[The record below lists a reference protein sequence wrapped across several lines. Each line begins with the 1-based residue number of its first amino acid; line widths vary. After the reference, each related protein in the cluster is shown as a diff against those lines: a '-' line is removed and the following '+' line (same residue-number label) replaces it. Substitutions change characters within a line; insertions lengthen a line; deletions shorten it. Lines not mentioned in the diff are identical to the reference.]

1 VFSTGNQSPPIKS
14 GLYPTLAMLLV
25 VAPLW
30 AQSDSGVILRSDTR
44 VVQIDVTV
52 RDSGGKPVEDLQQ
65 RDFTILDNG
74 KPRAFTIFSVN
85 RTGQN
90 APHEPAPLSLST
102 PSARPVLPAN
112 VFTNLGEH
120 PSSAPDQ
127 HSTVILLDGINGFLE
142 SFALGSKG
150 VRTLVDRLP
159 ADERIALYVITK
171 FDGLLQ
177 LADYTTDRQQVRN
190 AMATFIPRGMD
201 ATPLALEIHKRVT
214 DDGAGQDET
223 APPNIP
229 RAPPRETAFMAYR
242 ASEVIRQC
250 FNALAERLR
259 TMPGRK
265 SIYWVTEGFPAR
277 LIRDNPAWDKT
288 TAALN
293 DANVAVNTVDEDG
306 LGGPMRLWGG
316 GGIISM
322 QLIAKRTGGQAIIH
336 RNNLGDA
343 MAEGIANSRSSY
355 TLGFY
360 LTELDSEYHELRVH
374 VNRPRLELDYRLGY
388 YAQTDAMHDLA
399 NRKSEIESA
408 LLSPLDLTGISIT
421 AGIERKAADLVIHVQ
436 LSPESLTLAQAV
448 GAWNCKLEEL
458 FLEKNETGEL
468 ARVSQKTELHI
479 GQAGKADYDRRG
491 AILTQTMRYV
501 HGATKLILVIRD
513 SASGRTGSLT
523 IPLNGESPE

>member
-1 VFSTGNQSPPIKS
+1 
-14 GLYPTLAMLLV
+14 MLLIV
-25 VAPLW
+25 TPLW

-90 APHEPAPLSLST
+90 APHEPAPQSPST
-102 PSARPVLPAN
+102 PSVRPEFPAN

-120 PSSAPDQ
+120 PSAAPDQ
-127 HSTVILLDGINGFLE
+127 HSTVFLLDGLNGFLE

-150 VRTLVDRLP
+150 LRTLVDRLP

-177 LADYTTDRQQVRN
+177 LADYTTDREQVRN
-190 AMATFIPRGMD
+190 AMASFIPRGMD
-201 ATPLALEIHKRVT
+201 ATPLALEIHKLLT

-293 DANVAVNTVDEDG
+293 DANVALNTVDEDG

-336 RNNLGDA
+336 RNDLGDA
-343 MAEGIANSRSSY
+343 MAEGIANSRPGY

-360 LTELDSEYHELRVH
+360 LGELDGNYHELKVRVS
-374 VNRPRLELDYRLGY
+374 RPGLQLDHRLGY
-388 YAQTDAMHDLA
+388 VALTDAMHDLE
-399 NRKSEIESA
+399 NRKTEIESA
-408 LLSPLDLTGISIT
+408 MMSPLNLTGVGIT
-421 AGIERKAADLVIHVQ
+421 VGIEHQAGNLVIHLR
-436 LSPESLTLAQAV
+436 LSPESITLAQARGV
-448 GAWNCKLEEL
+448 WNGKVEEL
-458 FLEKNETGEL
+458 FVEKNDVGEL
-468 ARVSQKTELHI
+468 ARVRQMEEFHI
-479 GQAGKADYDRRG
+479 GPAAKADYDRRG
-491 AILTQTMRYV
+491 AILTQTMRHV
-501 HGATKLILVIRD
+501 TGATKLILVIRD
-513 SASGRTGSLT
+513 SSSGRTGSLT
-523 IPLNGESPE
+523 IPLNGESLGDPSLN